1 MVGWNAVSPL
11 DISITVEVHDPYFIH
26 PFVLEVLIMSH
37 QDVCGARL
45 FDTQVCAREVVAS
58 SALSCEPAK
67 VLRCEVVWLQT

>member
-1 MVGWNAVSPL
+1 MSAVSAL
-11 DISITVEVHDPYFIH
+11 DISIIVEVHNPYFIH
-26 PFVLEVLIMSH
+26 PLVLEDPILSH
-37 QDVCGARL
+37 QDVCGARV